1 MTVITES
8 VLRILIPR
16 RNVHDHLR
24 GTTRQ
29 LIRRSIAQI
38 RSQSLHTTAGVA
50 KSRPMTV
57 RA

>member
-16 RNVHDHLR
+16 RNVHDSLR

-38 RSQSLHTTAGVA
+38 RSQS
-50 KSRPMTV
+50 
-57 RA
+57 